1 MLRSINKYKLYLYF
15 FFFIFLSSTFNFQ
28 LFKNFKDKFSLK
40 QINIEGV
47 SDDEKKV
54 IEVELNDLKNF
65 NIFKLSEDKVI
76 DKLNK
81 FNFLENIYVKKI
93 APSSININLTRTHIL
108 GKTLLNGEEFYIGKN
123 GKFINSNQI
132 SLKKK
137 IPIVFGEF
145 NINEFLNLYEILK
158 NYQIKTLSIDK
169 YFYFKNKRWD
179 LVFSDGVI
187 LKLPTKNY
195 EDSIKIYKKLLINN
209 ILKNIKVIDLRIKNQ
224 IILTKNNE

>member
-123 GKFINSNQI
+123 GKYINSNQI

>member
-1 MLRSINKYKLYLYF
+1 MLRSINKYKLYLYL

-28 LFKNFKDKFSLK
+28 LIKNFKDKFSLK
-40 QINIEGV
+40 QINIEGI
-47 SDDEKKV
+47 SDDEKKL

-93 APSSININLTRTHIL
+93 APSSININLTKTHIL

-137 IPIVFGEF
+137 IPIIFGEF
-145 NINEFLNLYEILK
+145 NINEFLNLYKILK
-158 NYQIKTLSIDK
+158 NYQIKTPSIDK

-195 EDSIKIYKKLLINN
+195 ENSIKIYKKLLINN

>member
-1 MLRSINKYKLYLYF
+1 L
-15 FFFIFLSSTFNFQ
+15 
-28 LFKNFKDKFSLK
+28 
-40 QINIEGV
+40 
-47 SDDEKKV
+47 
-54 IEVELNDLKNF
+54 
-65 NIFKLSEDKVI
+65 
-76 DKLNK
+76 
-81 FNFLENIYVKKI
+81 
-93 APSSININLTRTHIL
+93 
-108 GKTLLNGEEFYIGKN
+108 GKN